1 MMSTKFK
8 GVLVAR
14 IGAEWHFTARLTG
27 EQQQYVRALGL
38 SEEAVLR
45 RGNPPVQ
52 QLLRKRL

>member
-38 SEEAVLR
+38 SEAALLR